1 MASIFDYYGSMRKG
15 MEDREKEK
23 EATIIA
29 RQDAM
34 YKHLERFPTLDDESI
49 DAYASQFGIGGDFT
63 NAVKK
68 QRDQNVFVQNEKNTQ
83 LQQATTTG
91 GLDIISKEI
100 ANDQADLNF
109 QFSEQT
115 FDNKVALSDLDVKA
129 KGVNLDQSILNLKE
143 SEFDFGEKRKQS
155 ALVFRKLQLDVE
167 GKAISNEQAKE
178 TLLQNKALFPYELQ
192 KTIQQ
197 LEKGEIE
204 IDQALQTLTQDALLF
219 DHTLESKRLTNIK
232 SKEDIIQQ
240 YREFN
245 YNATEAEVQEFLKIL
260 DVNPS
265 RALDIIAYHKTKKDK
280 EDQEIFLSTL
290 ETQKKQAET
299 FGGLYQEALKVNG
312 YNHELAVQSVMNSLA
327 ANERTTED
335 IIAAAEAELAK
346 FNQAGADKAKNAE
359 AMNVINS
366 ISPTASMSVVKQNL
380 EKQGVNPELAK
391 AVLAEHE
398 ARLQQ
403 AFIKDVNTN
412 RGLLESFLAADEEET
427 RRLLSEVYGF
437 DAEDMSVQ
445 ELDFLKNI
453 VYENKVYG
461 DMKEKSVLETAG
473 NTITNNTKDMT
484 NFIVATAA
492 DYSQRDLPIL
502 QMINQKY
509 YIRPEDIP
517 RLTAELGLI
526 DGDGSTAF
534 ATWEQQHG
542 KDYQTQT
549 QFRTTFVNGL
559 TDSDK
564 PYYLDK
570 DNNPVDSTSDDAN
583 TTEVGLSSMKN
594 YLDEQVSLIV
604 NGTDTG
610 IDKTNK
616 LLKLQQQLTKDLETM
631 QKNIQENT
639 TDPDSD
645 KEFELVLNMVSTLNR
660 IIENQ
665 IEVLSPEVEVEKE
678 ETKEEYND
686 MSFRSNFTSASGS
699 YFDEIGEAWQAKQ
712 EGPQGPKVKSAG
724 GSKIYFYRT
733 QFDKIL
739 KRELEQYYK
748 DNDIKYDKR
757 KLNTDFETLKSHLQS
772 TGNYPN
778 RTNID

>member
-23 EATIIA
+23 EATILA

-34 YKHLERFPTLDDESI
+34 YKHLERFPTLDDKSI
-49 DAYASQFGIGGDFT
+49 DAYASQFGIGGNFT
-63 NAVKK
+63 DAVKK

-83 LQQATTTG
+83 LQQTTTQG
-91 GLDIISKEI
+91 DQTIIGNEI
-100 ANDQADLNF
+100 ANDQAALNF
-109 QFSEQT
+109 KFSDTT
-115 FDNKVALSDLDVKA
+115 FDNKVALSNLDVELKEVSLDQALLDLDS
-129 KGVNLDQSILNLKE
+129 G
-143 SEFDFGEKRKQS
+143 EFDFAEKRKKS

-167 GKAISNEQAKE
+167 ANELSNEQALE
-178 TLLQNKALFPYELQ
+178 TLNQNKLLFPQEMQ
-192 KTIQQ
+192 IKINQAQ
-197 LEKGEIE
+197 EGKIS
-204 IDQALQTLTQDALLF
+204 IKQALQDLTQDALLF
-219 DHTLESKRLTNIK
+219 EHTVESKRLTNIK

-245 YNATEAEVQEFLKIL
+245 YNASDAEVEEFLKIL

-280 EDQEIFLSTL
+280 EDQDIFLKTMEVQQQQSNL
-290 ETQKKQAET
+290 YSR
-299 FGGLYQEALKVNG
+299 LYQEALKEVG
-312 YNHELAVQSVMNSLA
+312 YNHELAVQAVMNSVTLTA
-327 ANERTTED
+327 DGNQD
-335 IIAAAEAELAK
+335 IIAGAEAELAK
-346 FNQAGADKAKNAE
+346 FNQTGADKSKNSE
-359 AMNVINS
+359 AMTVINS

-412 RGLLESFLAADEEET
+412 RGLLESFLQADEEET

-445 ELDFLKNI
+445 ELDFLKQI
-453 VYENKVYG
+453 VYENKTYG
-461 DMKEKSVLETAG
+461 DMKDKSVLETAG

-492 DYSQRDLPIL
+492 DYPQRDLPIL

-534 ATWEQQHG
+534 ATWEKQHG

-564 PYYLDK
+564 PYYLDPE
-570 DNNPVDSTSDDAN
+570 NNPVDSTSDNAQ
-583 TTEVGLSSMKN
+583 TTEAGLSSMKN
-594 YLDEQVSLIV
+594 YLDEQVSMIV
-604 NGTDTG
+604 NGTETG

-616 LLKLQQQLTKDLETM
+616 LLKLQEQLTKALEEM
-631 QKNIQENT
+631 QKNIQENI

-645 KEFELVLNMVSTLNR
+645 KEYELVLNMVAQLDR

-665 IEVLSPEVEVEKE
+665 IQSIQPEVEIEKE
-678 ETKEEYND
+678 ENQQTATNTQTFKWFNENITSIIDEIDGTKGILSEKAKLKQKIKAEIKRLNKLNGTNVTYD
-686 MSFRSNFTSASGS
+686 AVVESLKASGLYPEFTES
-699 YFDEIGEAWQAKQ
+699 YGKFAD
-712 EGPQGPKVKSAG
+712 
-724 GSKIYFYRT
+724 
-733 QFDKIL
+733 
-739 KRELEQYYK
+739 
-748 DNDIKYDKR
+748 
-757 KLNTDFETLKSHLQS
+757 
-772 TGNYPN
+772 
-778 RTNID
+778 

>member
-15 MEDREKEK
+15 MDEREKEK
-23 EATIIA
+23 EATILA

-34 YKHLERFPTLDDESI
+34 YKHLERFPTLDDSSI

-68 QRDQNVFVQNEKNTQ
+68 QRDQNAFVQDEKNTQ
-83 LQQATTTG
+83 LQQTTTQG
-91 GLDIISKEI
+91 DQTIIGNEI
-100 ANDQADLNF
+100 ANDQAALNF
-109 QFSEQT
+109 KFSDTT

-167 GKAISNEQAKE
+167 GKSISNDQAKE

-197 LEKGEIE
+197 LERGEIE

-245 YNATEAEVQEFLKIL
+245 YNASEAEVEEFLKIL

-265 RALDIIAYHKTKKDK
+265 RALDIIAYHKTKKEK
-280 EDQEIFLSTL
+280 EDQDIFLRTIEVQQQQSTL
-290 ETQKKQAET
+290 YSR
-299 FGGLYQEALKVNG
+299 LYQEALKAVG
-312 YNHELAVQSVMNSLA
+312 YNHELAVQAVMNSVTQT
-327 ANERTTED
+327 ANGNED
-335 IIAAAEAELAK
+335 IILGAEAELAK
-346 FNQAGADKAKNAE
+346 FNQTGADKSKNVE
-359 AMNVINS
+359 AMTVINS

-412 RGLLESFLAADEEET
+412 RGLLESFLQADEEET

-437 DAEDMSVQ
+437 DAEDMSIQ
-445 ELDFLKNI
+445 ELDFLKQI
-453 VYENKVYG
+453 VYENKTYG
-461 DMKEKSVLETAG
+461 DMKDKSVLETAG

-534 ATWEQQHG
+534 ASWEQQHG
-542 KDYQTQT
+542 RDYQTQT

-564 PYYLDK
+564 PYYLDP
-570 DNNPVDSTSDDAN
+570 DNNPVDSTSDNAQ
-583 TTEVGLSSMKN
+583 TTENGLSSMKN
-594 YLDEQVSLIV
+594 YLDEQVSMIV
-604 NGTDTG
+604 NGTETG

-616 LLKLQQQLTKDLETM
+616 LLKLQTQLTKALEEM
-631 QKNIQENT
+631 QKNIQENI

-645 KEFELVLNMVSTLNR
+645 KEYELVLNMVAQLDR

-665 IEVLSPEVEVEKE
+665 IEILNPEVEVEKQE
-678 ETKEEYND
+678 NQQTTNNSETFKLINEDLDSIITEIIDDRGFFKGTDKSRFEKTLKKKLKEYNKKNGTNVTYEALIN
-686 MSFRSNFTSASGS
+686 SIRQSGK
-699 YFDEIGEAWQAKQ
+699 YPEFDIITEKM
-712 EGPQGPKVKSAG
+712 K
-724 GSKIYFYRT
+724 
-733 QFDKIL
+733 
-739 KRELEQYYK
+739 
-748 DNDIKYDKR
+748 N
-757 KLNTDFETLKSHLQS
+757 
-772 TGNYPN
+772 
-778 RTNID
+778 